1 MKQELIEWGKAFI
14 FAAIVVFIF
23 NIFFGTTTVYSTS
36 MYPTLI
42 EKDIVLLTK
51 LGEPERGDIV
61 SFKSDLP
68 IGKES
73 LKLLNPIQRLM
84 VNENSK
90 KNLIKRVIGI
100 PGDEIKV
107 ADGEV
112 YVNGVLLEE
121 AYASSYTTGEAYI
134 EKLGENMYFLM
145 GDNRSVSLD
154 SRSPSVGPVEGD
166 RIFGKVLVR
175 IMPLNRMGEVQ

>member
-1 MKQELIEWGKAFI
+1 MKEELIEWGKAFI
-14 FAAIVVFIF
+14 FAAVVVFIF
-23 NIFFGTTTVYSTS
+23 NIFFGTTTVFSTS

-61 SFKSDLP
+61 SFKSDLA

-90 KNLIKRVIGI
+90 KNLIKRVIAL
-100 PGDEIKV
+100 PGDKIEVSDGGVYVNDVKLDEPYV
-107 ADGEV
+107 SSFTTGEV
-112 YVNGVLLEE
+112 YIEELEVNR
-121 AYASSYTTGEAYI
+121 
-134 EKLGENMYFLM
+134 YFLM

-154 SRSPSVGPVEGD
+154 SRSTSVGPVDGD
-166 RIFGKVLVR
+166 TIFGRLVVR
-175 IMPLNRMGEVQ
+175 IMPLSRMGKVN

>member
-14 FAAIVVFIF
+14 FAAVVVFIF
-23 NIFFGTTTVYSTS
+23 NIFFGTTTVFSTS

-61 SFKSDLP
+61 SFKSDLA

-84 VNENSK
+84 VNEDSK
-90 KNLIKRVIGI
+90 KNLIKRVIGL

-107 ADGEV
+107 SDGQV
-112 YVNGVLLEE
+112 YVNGVLLNEP
-121 AYASSYTTGEAYI
+121 YISSYTTGEVYI
-134 EKLGENMYFLM
+134 EALGDNMYFLM
-145 GDNRSVSLD
+145 GDNRTGSLD
-154 SRSPSVGPVEGD
+154 SRSDSVGPVDGNT
-166 RIFGKVLVR
+166 IFGKVLVR
-175 IMPLNRMGEVQ
+175 IFPFNRMGEV

>member
-14 FAAIVVFIF
+14 FAAVVVFIF
-23 NIFFGTTTVYSTS
+23 NIFFGTTTVFSTS

-51 LGEPERGDIV
+51 LSTPERGDIV
-61 SFKSDLP
+61 SFKSDLT

-100 PGDEIKV
+100 PGDEVKV
-107 ADGEV
+107 SDGEV
-112 YVNGVLLEE
+112 FINGVLLDEP
-121 AYASSYTTGEAYI
+121 YISSYTTGEAYI
-134 EKLGENMYFLM
+134 EKLDDNMYFLM

-154 SRSPSVGPVEGD
+154 SRSESVGAVDGD
-166 RIFGKVLVR
+166 TIFGKVLVR
-175 IMPLNRMGEVQ
+175 IMPLNRIGQVQ

>member
-14 FAAIVVFIF
+14 FAAIVVFVF
-23 NIFFGTTTVYSTS
+23 NIFFGTTTVFSTS

-51 LGEPERGDIV
+51 LGAPERGDIV
-61 SFKSDLP
+61 SFKSDLT

-90 KNLIKRVIGI
+90 KNLIKRVIAL

-107 ADGEV
+107 QDGEV
-112 YVNGVLLEE
+112 YVNGVLLDEP
-121 AYASSYTTGEAYI
+121 YVSSYTTGEIYI
-134 EKLGENMYFLM
+134 EKLEKNMFFLM

-154 SRSPSVGPVEGD
+154 SRSSNVGPVDGD
-166 RIFGKVLVR
+166 TIFGKVLVR
-175 IMPLNRMGEVQ
+175 IMPFNRMGEVQ

>member
-1 MKQELIEWGKAFI
+1 MKKELIEWGKAFI

-23 NIFFGTTTVYSTS
+23 NIFFGTTTVFSTS

-51 LGEPERGDIV
+51 LGEPERGEIV

-73 LKLLNPIQRLM
+73 LKLLNPLQRLM

-90 KNLIKRVIGI
+90 KNLIKRVIGL

-107 ADGEV
+107 SDGEV
-112 YVNGVLLEE
+112 YVNDVLLDEP
-121 AYASSYTTGEAYI
+121 YVSSFTTGEVYI
-134 EKLGENMYFLM
+134 ESLDDNMYFLM

-154 SRSPSVGPVEGD
+154 SRSNSVGPVDGD
-166 RIFGKVLVR
+166 TIFGRVVVR
-175 IMPLNRMGEVQ
+175 IMPLNRMGKVN

>member
-23 NIFFGTTTVYSTS
+23 NIFFGTTTVFSTS

-51 LGEPERGDIV
+51 LGEPQRGDIV
-61 SFKSDLP
+61 SFKSELT

-90 KNLIKRVIGI
+90 KNLIKRVVGL
-100 PGDEIKV
+100 PGDEVEVTEGK
-107 ADGEV
+107 V
-112 YVNGVLLEE
+112 YVNGVLLDEP
-121 AYASSYTTGEAYI
+121 YVSSYTTGEVYI
-134 EKLGENMYFLM
+134 EKLEENKYFLM

-154 SRSPSVGPVEGD
+154 SRSESVGPVDGNT
-166 RIFGKVLVR
+166 IFGRVLIR
-175 IMPLNRMGEVQ
+175 IMPLNRVGEV

>member
-1 MKQELIEWGKAFI
+1 MKKELIEWGKAFV

-23 NIFFGTTTVYSTS
+23 NIFFGTTTVFSTS

-68 IGKES
+68 IGKAS

-84 VNENSK
+84 VNEDSK
-90 KNLIKRVIGI
+90 KNLIKRVIGL

-107 ADGEV
+107 SDGEV
-112 YVNGVLLEE
+112 YVNGVKLDEP
-121 AYASSYTTGEAYI
+121 YVSSYTTGEVYI
-134 EKLGENMYFLM
+134 EKLEENMYFLM
-145 GDNRSVSLD
+145 GDNRTVSLD
-154 SRSPSVGPVEGD
+154 SRSDSVGPVDGNT
-166 RIFGKVLVR
+166 IFGKVLVR
-175 IMPLNRMGEVQ
+175 IFPFNRMGEV

>member
-14 FAAIVVFIF
+14 FAAVVVFIF
-23 NIFFGTTTVYSTS
+23 NIFFGTTTVFSTS

-61 SFKSDLP
+61 SFKSDLA

-84 VNENSK
+84 VNEDSK
-90 KNLIKRVIGI
+90 KNLIKRVIGL

-107 ADGEV
+107 SDGQV
-112 YVNGVLLEE
+112 YVNGVLLNEP
-121 AYASSYTTGEAYI
+121 YISSYTTGEVYI
-134 EKLGENMYFLM
+134 EALGDNMYFLM
-145 GDNRSVSLD
+145 GDNRTVSLD
-154 SRSPSVGPVEGD
+154 SRSDSVGPVDGNT
-166 RIFGKVLVR
+166 IFGKVLIR
-175 IMPLNRMGEVQ
+175 IFPFNRMGAV